1 MELEQ
6 KYRALMSTAGAAA
19 GEMRICFEIL
29 SLAGQIDRACAARLA
44 PHRLSE
50 SKFLLLSLLR
60 DRAEGAAPHV
70 LADLAGVTR
79 ATMTGLLDGMARD
92 GLITRSHDPE
102 DRRKMIIGLTPTG
115 RVLAETLGAEHLDWI
130 SSLCS
135 GLGPEDRRMLSALL
149 ERVRQ
154 SAGLAPDRL
163 SNERNS
169 EHDALPR

>member
-1 MELEQ
+1 MKLEQ
-6 KYRALMSTAGAAA
+6 KYRVLISKVGAAA
-19 GEMRICFEIL
+19 EEMRICFEIL

-44 PHRLSE
+44 PYRLSE

-60 DRAEGAAPHV
+60 DEAEGAAPHA

-102 DRRKMIIGLTPTG
+102 DRRKMIIGLTPVG
-115 RVLAETLGAEHLDWI
+115 KALADRLGAEHLRWI

-135 GLGPEDRRMLSALL
+135 GLAPEDRRMLSALL

-154 SAGLAPDRL
+154 DAGLAPDQ
-163 SNERNS
+163 SSDKRNS
-169 EHDALPR
+169 EHDALSC